1 MNDAEV
7 RQELVAAA
15 RALGVVEPR
24 PDCEPDL
31 LYGPL
36 FTELYD
42 SGDPTYSV
50 AIELIYEGYLLHYR
64 STRVLKEPVSC
75 QTGLLAGDF
84 FYARGLRYLAVR
96 GDVAAVDLLTRL
108 MAACSYLRVAG
119 APLAADDDLWA
130 FTVAALAAFCQGA
143 GTTVALALFSE
154 FERLVADAALDKLHH
169 SVRQAAAAL
178 PLACPEPLLR
188 HLDGAAL
195 VATGREV

>member
-1 MNDAEV
+1 MSSAEV

-42 SGDPTYSV
+42 SGDATYPV

-64 STRVLKEPVSC
+64 HTRVLARPVSC
-75 QTGLLAGDF
+75 QVSLLAGDF
-84 FYARGLRYLAVR
+84 FYARGLRYLAAR

-108 MAACSYLRVAG
+108 MAACSYLRVAE
-119 APLAADDDLWA
+119 APFAADDDLWA
-130 FTVAALAAFCQGA
+130 FTVAALAALCQGA
-143 GTTVALALFSE
+143 GTAPAQALFSE
-154 FERLVADAALDKLHH
+154 FERLVADAALDEVHG
-169 SVRQAAAAL
+169 SVQHAATAL
-178 PLACPEPLLR
+178 PLACQGPLLR
-188 HLDGAAL
+188 HLGRAAL
-195 VATGREV
+195 VTAGQEG